1 VFPFSYTTSTDA
13 NSGKTDGRNLRCT
26 ATNSYPKIMNVASLP
41 TRSGG
46 AAKHSS
52 RHPCNGPDL
61 HQSAQLISLIALTTT
76 MKSTMA
82 QLIVR
87 GIDDAIVKALRERAA
102 RNGRSAEAEHRAILE
117 AELRGPKRR
126 TFAEA
131 LMAMPNVGRDE
142 DFARIDEPV
151 KRRRVPR

>member
-1 VFPFSYTTSTDA
+1 
-13 NSGKTDGRNLRCT
+13 
-26 ATNSYPKIMNVASLP
+26 
-41 TRSGG
+41 
-46 AAKHSS
+46 
-52 RHPCNGPDL
+52 
-61 HQSAQLISLIALTTT
+61 
-76 MKSTMA
+76 MKPAMA

-87 GIDDAIVKALRERAA
+87 GIDEAIVKALRERAA

-131 LMAMPNVGRDE
+131 LMAMPNAGRDE

-151 KRRRVPR
+151 KARRRRVPG